1 MLGWHLGELSD
12 AKYANRSP
20 NEMLVSCKASVTQ
33 SVDNVMLPDT
43 KYARW
48 HNDAKEIQGW
58 HLWNESV
65 AKSDANVMQGWH
77 SCELSDMKYANVI
90 QQDHDEM
97 RV

>member
-20 NEMLVSCKASVTQ
+20 NEMLVWCKASVTQ

-48 HNDAKEIQGW
+48 FDDTNEIQGW
-58 HLWNESV
+58 HFCNESV
-65 AKSDANVMQGWH
+65 AKRDANVMLGWH
-77 SCELSDMKYANVI
+77 LCELSDAKYANVR
-90 QQDHDEM
+90 QCDSDEM
-97 RV
+97 QI